1 MASYLPIQGSEQSKE
16 KTKTTNQSKQLPK
29 DAQVIISI
37 LRWDFNTKNM
47 IFNVYKIIWYFLRD
61 IGVNDFEPRII
72 NQLLEFTYRYVTTI
86 LDDAK

>member
-37 LRWDFNTKNM
+37 LR
-47 IFNVYKIIWYFLRD
+47 
-61 IGVNDFEPRII
+61 
-72 NQLLEFTYRYVTTI
+72 
-86 LDDAK
+86 

>member
-37 LRWDFNTKNM
+37 LRWDFNIKNM
-47 IFNVYKIIWYFLRD
+47 IFNVYKFIWYFLRD